1 MELAQAP
8 ADLAQLQAEVGR
20 LAAELQEATQE
31 KVQAAQYG
39 LAVLEENGELKQRCG
54 ELEGQLDRL
63 SSELTQMKEALAEC
77 HSSHKR
83 AAVAGENREESL
95 VREAAAKEAQLAA
108 CLEEQQGELR
118 QLRCQLSNAGAESER
133 LSATLQDLRQE
144 CQALDAE
151 KAQLREE
158 LKQHKSR
165 ELRQLQDCAELEEEN
180 ISLQKQVSML
190 KGNQFEALKHEL
202 RRREE
207 EALLAGAQLEELG
220 RLRELAERQLE
231 EALETLVVEREQQR
245 ELRRELVV
253 CTGGRPGSL
262 GSLQAGLEELSQDE
276 ELDSGFANGSASVG
290 DFGER
295 ASTPRARPA
304 PGLVA
309 DLFSELSLAEVHK
322 LRQQLLQG
330 DRERASLAADVQ
342 EARRQLDS
350 AREALA
356 EQQQR
361 NGLLLEQLQARPASP
376 EPQPR
381 QDLEG
386 QLRAARKLAGELQAR
401 LAQAQEELL
410 GLTEDLATLYH
421 QVCAWRGLTPQRVV
435 LDYYRDGGGT
445 RRPPGKPEPGAGPCG
460 DQSSPGEPLNVSS
473 LAAVLR
479 EQLGHLQGALVL
491 WRQQPPRQGPP
502 AAELERDK
510 EALAEEVLKLRSLL
524 STKREQIA
532 TLRTVLKANKQT
544 AEAALS
550 KLKGQYEG
558 EKALVSDTMLK
569 LRRELKAL
577 KEDAT
582 TFSSLRAMFASRCDQ
597 YVSQLDEM
605 QRQLAVAEDEKKT
618 LSSLLRMAIQ
628 QKLALTQRLESLASP
643 ARGTRPRPRSTR
655 STADPALTGG
665 PPEELSAQDPA
676 PQLSPVEGPRQRTAE
691 GHRGAPER
699 GKMDQEARQ
708 DGAEVLGT
716 QGGSLP
722 GKETGPPRAAGKAP
736 GAKARPEPPATARN
750 SSPSAGAVQDAG
762 VPGRAGKGQ
771 LVLGKGL
778 PPGGAMPPGCRG
790 AEPGRVRGPRG
801 DPSCPHCP
809 PPASSLSRPSPAPTS
824 T

>member
-63 SSELTQMKEALAEC
+63 SSELTEMKEALAEC

-108 CLEEQQGELR
+108 RLEEQQGELR

-133 LSATLQDLRQE
+133 LSAALQDLRQE

-151 KAQLREE
+151 RAQLREE

-180 ISLQKQVSML
+180 ISLQKQVSVL
-190 KGNQFEALKHEL
+190 KGNQVPRPQPLTL
-202 RRREE
+202 RGPCGGKISWGRC
-207 EALLAGAQLEELG
+207 AGGADC
-220 RLRELAERQLE
+220 A
-231 EALETLVVEREQQR
+231 
-245 ELRRELVV
+245 
-253 CTGGRPGSL
+253 SL
-262 GSLQAGLEELSQDE
+262 GTRSGPGDE
-276 ELDSGFANGSASVG
+276 RARKPLVWPVLTLAPLLNPLRVS
-290 DFGER
+290 GER
-295 ASTPRARPA
+295 TQES
-304 PGLVA
+304 V
-309 DLFSELSLAEVHK
+309 
-322 LRQQLLQG
+322 
-330 DRERASLAADVQ
+330 DREKTSLAADVQ

-350 AREALA
+350 AREALT

-361 NGLLLEQLQARPASP
+361 NGLLLEQLKARPASP
-376 EPQPR
+376 EPRPW
-381 QDLEG
+381 QDLVAQLEG
-386 QLRAARKLAGELQAR
+386 QLRASRKLAGELQAR

-410 GLTEDLATLYH
+410 GLTEELATLYH

-435 LDYYRDGGGT
+435 LDYYRDGRGT
-445 RRPPGKPEPGAGPCG
+445 RRPAGRREPAGKPRLQPEPGAGPCG
-460 DQSSPGEPLNVSS
+460 DQSPPGSPGEPLNVSN
-473 LAAVLR
+473 LAVVLR

-524 STKREQIA
+524 GTKREQIA

-550 KLKGQYEG
+550 NLKGQYEG

-628 QKLALTQRLESLASP
+628 QKLALTQRLESLESP
-643 ARGTRPRPRSTR
+643 ARGTRARPRSTR
-655 STADPALTGG
+655 STA
-665 PPEELSAQDPA
+665 
-676 PQLSPVEGPRQRTAE
+676 
-691 GHRGAPER
+691 H
-699 GKMDQEARQ
+699 
-708 DGAEVLGT
+708 
-716 QGGSLP
+716 
-722 GKETGPPRAAGKAP
+722 
-736 GAKARPEPPATARN
+736 
-750 SSPSAGAVQDAG
+750 
-762 VPGRAGKGQ
+762 
-771 LVLGKGL
+771 
-778 PPGGAMPPGCRG
+778 
-790 AEPGRVRGPRG
+790 
-801 DPSCPHCP
+801 
-809 PPASSLSRPSPAPTS
+809 
-824 T
+824 